1 MLCIFFVFIFFVCC
15 CNCCFVLWSCS
26 GACTTRWWRRQKRV
40 LRYNKRGGCIHRKNH
55 CFGHLFRFTF
65 ATVSRRSAFSKR
77 WKWCTRQ
84 IMADSMHLFIDVN
97 FVMCREWW
105 GQKPAN
111 VLIIWPL
118 LEQHSASISSRRTC
132 AWIRFSF
139 GRRWQFLFMAILFFF
154 ILLCFVWYS
163 YAFGVHIE
171 LCTKTSHLQFVV
183 VWWLAFCA
191 LLHIHLWCSSRSL
204 LPRVAARRHRR
215 RRRRYCCCCIDDVLL
230 FRTDEFVFKFLS
242 RRMNAVIL
250 RYALCASQQFRMLVH
265 GAVFCPHSSQMA
277 YCVTNVA
284 MIAFALL
291 FFFYSSCRSIF
302 LDDAMRSI

>member
-1 MLCIFFVFIFFVCC
+1 MHAANYGGFHASFYWCELCYVPRV
-15 CNCCFVLWSCS
+15 V
-26 GACTTRWWRRQKRV
+26 GPEAGQRAHHMTVARTT
-40 LRYNKRGGCIHRKNH
+40 
-55 CFGHLFRFTF
+55 
-65 ATVSRRSAFSKR
+65 FSFN
-77 WKWCTRQ
+77 Q
-84 IMADSMHLFIDVN
+84 QS
-97 FVMCREWW
+97 
-105 GQKPAN
+105 AN
-111 VLIIWPL
+111 VCLDPV
-118 LEQHSASISSRRTC
+118 QFRSSPSI
-132 AWIRFSF
+132 
-139 GRRWQFLFMAILFFF
+139 QFLFMAILFFF